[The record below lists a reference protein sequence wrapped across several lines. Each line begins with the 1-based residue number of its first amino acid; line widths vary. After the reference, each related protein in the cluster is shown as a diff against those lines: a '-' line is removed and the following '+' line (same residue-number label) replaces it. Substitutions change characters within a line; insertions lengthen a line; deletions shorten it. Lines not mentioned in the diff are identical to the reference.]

1 MQMKSKS
8 NLPRIINFASVHPES
23 LMTGRSLVIKT
34 RSTSRKGHLN
44 STRTVVVETLKLSVY
59 KIIIMIN
66 EPDLGYETTKTS
78 FARVSK

>member
-44 STRTVVVETLKLSVY
+44 STRTVVAETLKLSVY
-59 KIIIMIN
+59 KIMIN

-78 FARVSK
+78 SARVSK